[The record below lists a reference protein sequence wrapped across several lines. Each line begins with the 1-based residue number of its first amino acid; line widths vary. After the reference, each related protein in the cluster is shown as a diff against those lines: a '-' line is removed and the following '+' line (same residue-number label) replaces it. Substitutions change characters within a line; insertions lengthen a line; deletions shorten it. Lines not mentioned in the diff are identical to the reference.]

1 MLIRIAALLASFL
14 SIQTFTAL
22 FLSALLL
29 STWFLATPILAA
41 STTPPPPTTAP
52 VATTALPD
60 AISRVAR
67 ASRIPQDDF
76 SLWVQPIGSSKP
88 LVGHNVDTPRN
99 PASTMKLVTTFA
111 ALTDLGPTYTWK
123 TRIHVPGGIA
133 SGGTVK
139 DVWIRGGGDPY
150 LVLEEYW
157 KMLSALRD
165 KGVRRIDG
173 DLVIDTSAFALAPE
187 DPGAFDGQPDRVY
200 NLAPHPLLVNFN
212 SVRFVVSAQADGK
225 VGTAA
230 FPALPNL
237 SLINRLKPSPGRCVG
252 YQYGVAFD
260 LQDPTHR
267 NKAQFDGTFPLKCW
281 QFEFARTALTPE
293 AYAHGLFELY
303 WQALG
308 GESRGRMRTGVL
320 PSQSKRALVEHTSR
334 SLGEIIR
341 LVNKFSNNVMT
352 RHVELA
358 LGAERFGLPA
368 TIDKG
373 HRAITEVLN
382 ESGIKTEGLVIAN
395 SAGLSRDSRISARQ
409 LAKIL
414 DVAWKSPFMPEY
426 ISSLALVGMDGT
438 MRSRLNGTSG
448 AGRMHVKTGRL
459 DHVSA
464 IAGYVDAKSGQRLL
478 VVLLLNT
485 RNAHL
490 GPGNLLQNAVLTWV
504 HDQH

>member
-1 MLIRIAALLASFL
+1 
-14 SIQTFTAL
+14 
-22 FLSALLL
+22 
-29 STWFLATPILAA
+29 
-41 STTPPPPTTAP
+41 
-52 VATTALPD
+52 
-60 AISRVAR
+60 
-67 ASRIPQDDF
+67 
-76 SLWVQPIGSSKP
+76 
-88 LVGHNVDTPRN
+88 
-99 PASTMKLVTTFA
+99 MKLVTTFA
-111 ALTDLGPTYTWK
+111 ALTYLGPTYTWK
-123 TRIHVPGGIA
+123 TQIHVPGVIG

-157 KMLSALRD
+157 KMLSTLRD
-165 KGVRRIDG
+165 KGVRRIEG
-173 DLVIDTSAFALAPE
+173 DLVIDSSAFDLAPE
-187 DPGAFDGQPDRVY
+187 DAGAFDGQPDRVY
-200 NLAPHPLLVNFN
+200 NLPPHALLVNFN
-212 SVRFVVSAQADGK
+212 SVRFLVRAQADGK
-225 VGTAA
+225 VGTRA

-237 SLINRLKPSPGRCVG
+237 TLVSRLQPSAGRCGG
-252 YQYGVAFD
+252 YQYGVAFN

-267 NKAQFDGTFPLKCW
+267 NRAEFDGTFPLKCR
-281 QFEFARTALTPE
+281 QFEFARTVLTPE
-293 AYAHGLFELY
+293 TYAHGLFELY

-308 GESRGRMRTGVL
+308 GESKGRMRTEVL
-320 PSQSKRALVEHTSR
+320 PPQPKRALVEHPSR

-358 LGAERFGLPA
+358 LGAERFGSPA

-382 ESGIKTEGLVIAN
+382 ESGINTEGLVIAN

-409 LAKIL
+409 LAQIL
-414 DVAWKSPFMPEY
+414 DAAWRSPFMPEY
-426 ISSLALVGMDGT
+426 VSSLALVGMDGT

-464 IAGYVDAKSGQRLL
+464 IAGYVDAQSGQRLL